1 MLPAVSSFGNAAN
14 IAKVLTLKSLLLF
27 MLLIFLNGCGSGG
40 GDSDQT
46 DTTPPEITLLG
57 ANPIEIDVSASV
69 SFTDPGATASD
80 DSDGDISDSIVIGGD
95 AVDTSTPGTYLL
107 TYDVN
112 DAAGNAATQLIR
124 RVMVIDTT
132 PPEIVLLG
140 ENPVEINLSACGAF
154 TEPGA
159 TASDN
164 VDGDISENI
173 VISGEPVDMSTP
185 GSYILTYDVSDAS
198 GNAAIQLTRNVVVI
212 DDQVV
217 DPAPAALPNEWVWR
231 NPLPRGNSLKDITW
245 NGELLVAVGNNGTI
259 LTSRDILNW
268 DEQDSGTLTT
278 IQAITWTGSQFV
290 AVGGDNW
297 KTGLVLTSPDGIIWR
312 VQNQLGNRVLYD
324 VIWDGNQLIAVS
336 TGGSIYSSRDGV
348 EWSHQE
354 PLETSSYYAIEWTGE
369 RYIAGGTK
377 DYNRGLISTSVDG
390 ISWNHIDTTL
400 EVNRLMDLQQPLV
413 MGIQPQPSDIVWTGN
428 QVVVVGTEGLILTS
442 PDGLSW
448 TKQDAGTTGW
458 FSSVTWTGTQLVAIN
473 YGDNDVYTSED
484 GVSWAPQ
491 HADSSSGII
500 KSIWSGSEIVAVG
513 YLGVVA
519 SSTDGISWRKYND
532 PNSLLLDSND
542 VVWNG
547 TKYVA
552 VGNSGRIVSSCNG
565 IDWMNE
571 DSATDLDLNRV
582 IWADEG
588 FFAVG
593 EGGVIISSPDGSNW
607 TVVEPGVPIE
617 YGIEDLYDIAWSG
630 SRFVAIGIGGRI
642 VTSENGVDW
651 SEVDRGDF
659 YVNYIKGIVWTGTE
673 FVTVGSRNPSGIS
686 PVFSSPDGLNWR
698 ENSTRVIGEGA
709 FQDSLVDISFN
720 GEQFVALPEYN
731 DTNIYISN
739 DGVNWYSHEQ
749 GVARNGI
756 SVPLRHTLWTGSKYL
771 GVGRGVIASS
781 EDGIAWTVES
791 TITDNY
797 LDGIAVNDRQAVVV
811 GWGNTIISTIE

>member
-1 MLPAVSSFGNAAN
+1 MKS
-14 IAKVLTLKSLLLF
+14 LTLKTLLLST
-27 MLLIFLNGCGSGG
+27 LLIFLNGCGSGG
-40 GDSDQT
+40 GDSNQQ
-46 DTTPPEITLLG
+46 DTTLPEITLLG
-57 ANPIEIDVSASV
+57 ANPIEIDVSASG
-69 SFTDPGATASD
+69 SFIDPGASASD
-80 DSDGDISDSIVIGGD
+80 DTDGDISDNIVIGGD
-95 AVDTSTPGTYLL
+95 TVDTSTPGTYLL

-112 DAAGNAATQLIR
+112 DTAGNAATQVIR
-124 RVMVIDTT
+124 RVVVIDTT

-198 GNAAIQLTRNVVVI
+198 GNVAIQLTRNVVVI
-212 DDQVV
+212 DVQVDDSV
-217 DPAPAALPNEWVWR
+217 PAALPNEWVWR
-231 NPLPRGNSLKDITW
+231 SPLPRGNMLYDITW
-245 NGELLVAVGNNGTI
+245 NGELLVAVGRNGTI

-268 DEQDSGTLTT
+268 DEQDSGTLTA
-278 IQAITWTGSQFV
+278 IEAITWTGSQFV

-297 KTGLVLTSPDGIIWR
+297 KTGLVLTSPDGINWR

-324 VIWDGNQLIAVS
+324 VIWDGNQLIAVA

-377 DYNRGLISTSVDG
+377 DFNRGLISTSADG
-390 ISWNHIDTTL
+390 VSWDHIDITL
-400 EVNRLMDLQQPLV
+400 EVSNQSMEVQPLLV
-413 MGIQPQPSDIVWTGN
+413 MGIQPAPRDIIWTGD
-428 QVVVVGTEGLILTS
+428 QVVVVGTMGLILTS
-442 PDGLSW
+442 PDGLNW
-448 TKQDAGTTGW
+448 TKQDAGTTGT
-458 FSSVTWTGTQLVAIN
+458 FYSVTWTGTQLVAIN
-473 YGDNDVYTSED
+473 YGDNSIYTSDD
-484 GVSWAPQ
+484 GVSWVPQ
-491 HADSSSGII
+491 PAGQSLDVI
-500 KSIWSGSEIVAVG
+500 KTTWTGSDIVAVG
-513 YLGVVA
+513 RDSRVA
-519 SSTDGISWRKYND
+519 SSNDGISWRRNED
-532 PNSLLLDSND
+532 SSSVNLLGND

-552 VGNSGRIVSSCNG
+552 VGYFGRIVSSCNG
-565 IDWMNE
+565 IDWVVE
-571 DSATDLDLNRV
+571 ESATDFDLNRV
-582 IWADEG
+582 IWANEG

-607 TVVEPGVPIE
+607 TLVEPGVPIE
-617 YGIEDLYDIAWSG
+617 YGSKNLYDIAWSG
-630 SRFVAIGIGGRI
+630 SRFVAVGDGGKI
-642 VTSENGVDW
+642 ITSKNGVDW

-659 YVNYIKGIVWTGTE
+659 YVRYIKGIVWTGTR
-673 FVTVGSRNPSGIS
+673 FVTVGSRNPSDIS
-686 PVFSSPDGLNWR
+686 PIFSSPDGLNWR

-739 DGVNWYSHEQ
+739 DGSNWYSHEH
-749 GVARNGI
+749 GIARDGI
-756 SVPLRHTLWTGSKYL
+756 SVPLGHTLWTGSKYL

-797 LDGIAVNDRQAVVV
+797 LDGIAVNDRQAIVV